1 MTLQSS
7 GAISMS
13 QINTELG
20 RSATAQ
26 ISLDTAENG
35 GYAAINTASTN
46 RPSSGNPASMSE
58 WYGYNHNAASDPTL
72 NSASQSTT
80 QYPDCGINWTISIS
94 WNTSNPMDSTHKIR
108 IRYYGGGSVI
118 ADDLTT
124 SSSSY
129 SHDTGTSGVYG
140 QQVNY
145 TTYRYTVELVRKS
158 DSAVIASADTAGES
172 IYHGY
177 AC

>member
-7 GAISMS
+7 GSISMS

-35 GYAAINTASTN
+35 GYATINTASTN

-58 WYGYNHNAASDPTL
+58 WYGYNHNAASGT
-72 NSASQSTT
+72 
-80 QYPDCGINWTISIS
+80 C
-94 WNTSNPMDSTHKIR
+94 
-108 IRYYGGGSVI
+108 YYVYNYNG
-118 ADDLTT
+118 
-124 SSSSY
+124 
-129 SHDTGTSGVYG
+129 GTSGTIYWTDING
-140 QQVNY
+140 TGRSGTLSGYSGAYICSTSTPYESPAADVNVSNCNSACSKVH
-145 TTYRYTVELVRKS
+145 TSIAGAQS
-158 DSAVIASADTAGES
+158 DQC
-172 IYHGY
+172 